1 MKLPTGFSRPANT
14 ARLNSG
20 LQTRIGDF
28 GQNADPVGASLLA
41 MRPAQSTLMSPDTSL
56 SRASSLPQGFA
67 FADRTHPYRSGLF
80 GAAILAAWSCLLLLQ
95 CVVFASGARKSA
107 CPLALGS

>member
-20 LQTRIGDF
+20 LQTRTGDF

-41 MRPAQSTLMSPDTSL
+41 MRQPHSTLMVTVLPL

-80 GAAILAAWSCLLLLQ
+80 GAAILAAWSYLLLLQ
-95 CVVFASGARKSA
+95 CVVFASGARKST
-107 CPLALGS
+107 CPLAVGS